1 MTKMTWLKRPLTLA
15 LGLSVAAAL
24 ASCGQTAAPAATPV
38 TPPGHPAI
46 GTHAATSSATP
57 SSSKPTGRRMDVT
70 VQGKK
75 VTPAPATVKLAVG
88 ESLTVVVT
96 SDHDD
101 QLHAHGFNNLEKDVK
116 AGKPLV
122 VTVTGAQTGVF
133 EFELHH
139 PELRLFQVAVS

>member
-15 LGLSVAAAL
+15 LGLTAAVVL
-24 ASCGQTAAPAATPV
+24 ASCSQAEAPAATPQ
-38 TPPGHPAI
+38 TPAGHPSF
-46 GTHAATSSATP
+46 GTHAATGSPSA
-57 SSSKPTGRRMDVT
+57 SSSKPAGRRFDIT

-88 ESLTVVVT
+88 ESLTVAIT

-101 QLHAHGFNNLEKDVK
+101 QLHAHGWEIEKDVK
-116 AGKPLV
+116 AGKPLE

-139 PELRLFQVAVS
+139 PALRLISVAVS

>member
-1 MTKMTWLKRPLTLA
+1 
-15 LGLSVAAAL
+15 
-24 ASCGQTAAPAATPV
+24 
-38 TPPGHPAI
+38 
-46 GTHAATSSATP
+46 
-57 SSSKPTGRRMDVT
+57 MDVT

-75 VTPAPATVKLAVG
+75 VTPAPATVKIAVG

-101 QLHAHGFNNLEKDVK
+101 QLHAHGFNNLEEDVK
-116 AGKPLV
+116 ADTPLE
-122 VTVTGAQTGVF
+122 VTVTGAKTGVF